1 MMKCKFERTVGG
13 VTLPYTLRQRA
24 IERER
29 VGEWYAFV

>member
-13 VTLPYTLRQRA
+13 YTLPYTLRQRA
-24 IERER
+24 TYRES